1 MNQSAALHKSQVFQ
15 RFQRGNVSI
24 YNHREDAEEPA
35 EDTKP
40 QFHSI
45 FCLRKFFSKNVLGK
59 KNCLLY
65 KGFPKPSRSHQL
77 LRVLRTMNNFLGLQ
91 TFIILERSVRRLLH
105 RVWHLSLV
113 FKFNGPIRN
122 WKQKRNIFYFIIWC
136 VSFLKTT
143 AECR

>member
-1 MNQSAALHKSQVFQ
+1 MNESAALHKSQVFQ
-15 RFQRGNVSI
+15 RFQRGNVFI

-59 KNCLLY
+59 KNCLY

-77 LRVLRTMNNFLGLQ
+77 LRVLRTMNNF
-91 TFIILERSVRRLLH
+91 
-105 RVWHLSLV
+105 
-113 FKFNGPIRN
+113 
-122 WKQKRNIFYFIIWC
+122 
-136 VSFLKTT
+136 
-143 AECR
+143 